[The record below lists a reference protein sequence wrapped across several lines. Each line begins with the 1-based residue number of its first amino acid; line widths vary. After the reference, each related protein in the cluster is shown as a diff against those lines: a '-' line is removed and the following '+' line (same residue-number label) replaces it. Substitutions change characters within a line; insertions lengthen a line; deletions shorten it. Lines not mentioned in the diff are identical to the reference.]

1 MTDRPGGRLAIVVVG
16 GGASG
21 VLLAAHLLSDPEA
34 DIRVTLIAT
43 GFDHGR
49 GGPPRRVPGGVTQP
63 RDRGPRI
70 DDRQRSSLEIS
81 DDDLDIP
88 PFLR

>member
-1 MTDRPGGRLAIVVVG
+1 MHSAADSNANIIF
-16 GGASG
+16 GAVIDDSLG
-21 VLLAAHLLSDPEA
+21 D

-43 GFDHGR
+43 GFDHAR
-49 GGPPRRVPGGVTQP
+49 GGPPRRGPAAVGQP